1 MKKTMLSKTM
11 MGRTAVKVLLAT
23 TLLAGVIVGQV
34 GPASATAA
42 KPTAAPIMRD
52 NLSKYGLVK
61 DVELPVTVEA
71 GGLSYT
77 LEKIMIYDIKSETA
91 QSLIKKYEYNNYG
104 KYFVWT
110 KITLENKGEKT
121 IEVSSK
127 DPNPK
132 WMIRVGD
139 GAVLDQDMPG
149 KLVREKNSKE
159 ALWTYSLKP
168 GQKLSTYQGLLC
180 YGSKLD
186 HLVISLDVKG
196 KSAIKYIVNR
206 KEG

>member
-1 MKKTMLSKTM
+1 MNNAWIKGLL
-11 MGRTAVKVLLAT
+11 AVLMLLAT
-23 TLLAGVIVGQV
+23 WSGSVGSV
-34 GPASATAA
+34 GAAAST
-42 KPTAAPIMRD
+42 APIMRD
-52 NLSKYGLVK
+52 NLSAYGLK
-61 DVELPVTVEA
+61 KSVELPVTITA
-71 GGLSYT
+71 GGLFYT
-77 LEKIMIYDIKSETA
+77 LEKIMIYDINSATA
-91 QSLIKKYEYNNYG
+91 QQLIKKYGYNNYG

-110 KITLENKGEKT
+110 KITLENKGDKA

-132 WMIRVGD
+132 WMIRVSD

-149 KLVREKNSKE
+149 TKVREKNSKE

-180 YGSKLD
+180 YGSTLD

-196 KSAIKYIVNR
+196 QSAIKYIVNR
-206 KEG
+206 NEE